1 MAGKQQKTAGNRKK
15 SNSGRKTTTRKKT
28 SEKNNKQ
35 SIELIPEER
44 EQQQGIHDEIVVIA
58 ILALSILLILSNF
71 NLCGRLGV
79 LISNITYNY
88 VGFIHS
94 STFMRP
100 CVHCLTAFAMT
111 GTTLN
116 PYTITVAGALY
127 FCIF

>member
-35 SIELIPEER
+35 SIELTPEER

-79 LISNITYNY
+79 LISNITF
-88 VGFIHS
+88 GFFGYMAYILPFARNRKS
-94 STFMRP
+94 SERVLRKEAKYLGRT
-100 CVHCLTAFAMT
+100 
-111 GTTLN
+111 
-116 PYTITVAGALY
+116 
-127 FCIF
+127 